1 MCGSMTK
8 PSNREMVSRLNPEKI
23 ERPEMKTAFVRS
35 LVIVSLFLIASAGLS
50 RADFTFGEA
59 QDLGIPG
66 GTPWVMADNLELY
79 FVADR
84 PGGLGYFDIW
94 VARRSSVSEL
104 WGPPANLGA
113 PVTSQYNEAWP
124 SLSADGLTL
133 YFSDCFSGVNSAP
146 DRPGG
151 SRAAWT
157 WSRPRQGCR
166 RWRRA

>member
-1 MCGSMTK
+1 
-8 PSNREMVSRLNPEKI
+8 
-23 ERPEMKTAFVRS
+23 MKTAFVKSWVVAS
-35 LVIVSLFLIASAGLS
+35 LLLIASTVS
-50 RADFTFGEA
+50 TRADFTFGKA

-94 VARRSSVSEL
+94 VAKRSSVSEP

-151 SRAAWT
+151 LGGHDIWMSTRASRAALWGPPVNPERSST
-157 WSRPRQGCR
+157 TAPAPTIG
-166 RWRRA
+166 